1 MLSLGPVGFAAPW
14 ALIVLV
20 ALPLLWLV
28 LRATPP
34 APRHVVFAPL
44 RLLQRLAQTPQTP
57 QSAPWWLILLRLLA
71 VAIIVIALAQP
82 VWRPADTRAS
92 NAPLLLIIDN
102 GWQSAGAWPRI
113 RAQARAWLEAANA
126 DGRQA
131 GLLLTASSEA
141 LEFAAAGTALSRLE
155 AATPQSWSPD
165 RAAVR
170 EVLLGALK
178 EGDAPARFETR
189 WLSDGLASAD
199 DPELART
206 LSERGQ
212 LTLSLPGAQDEVLA
226 LVGVDTAADGFSV
239 RVLRSRNG
247 QARDV
252 AITAIGQ
259 DGQIIARTNASFTAG
274 ATEAAASAR
283 LPLDLRN
290 RVRSVRL
297 EDVSSAGGVHL
308 LDDSWQRPRLALI
321 EPEGGENR
329 QPLLSDLHYASQALA
344 PYAELVRGPLEQ
356 VLEEDPS
363 GLVMVDAARS
373 EDPAL
378 AAFVE
383 AGGILLRFAGP
394 RLAARSDDLL
404 PVQLRQGGRL
414 LGGALNWEEPQRIA
428 PFADD
433 SPFAGLS
440 VSEDASIRSQVL
452 AQPEADMD
460 QRVWARLEDGTP
472 LVTADRRG
480 EGWIILFHVTA
491 GPDWSDLPLTGTFPA
506 MLRRVI
512 ALAEGAGTGGAGND
526 GRWQVERA
534 LDGFG
539 RLGAP
544 TGQPAA
550 IRANDFASANPSSS
564 TPPGIWRL
572 GAASAALNA
581 TGPDTRLDA
590 IGRNL
595 PGALYEV
602 RDGLREQRLAGPLL
616 SLALIMLLADIFIAL
631 AFAGRLPVVRTSRM
645 AAGLCM
651 ILSLSLIAQSHGEA
665 QDRSSPGGAAG
676 QDAPTDIAEAL
687 DRALVVRFGYILTGN
702 PEIDRISEAG
712 LASLS
717 AEVTRRSSI
726 EPEAPRGI
734 DPDSDELIFFPLI
747 YWPVSVDAPPV
758 SSAAATNINTYLR
771 SGGMVIFD
779 TRDGGGGMRDGAHPG
794 LERVMQGLEIP
805 SLARVGEDH
814 VLGRTFYLLR
824 ELPGR
829 MGGGDVWVESNP
841 DGTARDGVSG
851 VIIASA
857 DWAGAWARNE
867 NGIPLLPVEG
877 GERQREMAYRVGVN
891 LAMYALTGNYKTD
904 QVHVPAILERL
915 GQGGRRTA
923 PQPLEP

>member
-1 MLSLGPVGFAAPW
+1 MMFSLGPIGFAAPW
-14 ALIVLV
+14 ALAALV
-20 ALPLLWLV
+20 ALPLLWLL

-57 QSAPWWLILLRLLA
+57 RSAPWWLILFRLLA
-71 VAIIVIALAQP
+71 AAIIVLALAQP
-82 VWRPADTRAS
+82 VWRPADTRAGDG
-92 NAPLLLIIDN
+92 PLLLVIDN
-102 GWQSAGAWPRI
+102 GWQSAASWPRTL
-113 RAQARAWLEAANA
+113 AQARAYAEGAAA

-131 GLLLTASSEA
+131 ALLLTADAQVSG
-141 LEFAAAGTALSRLE
+141 FADASQMLSRLE
-155 AATPQSWSPD
+155 AARPQAWAPD
-165 RAAVR
+165 RTAAR
-170 EVLLGALK
+170 AAL
-178 EGDAPARFETR
+178 EASLESGGGPARFETR
-189 WLSDGLASAD
+189 WLSDGIAGND
-199 DPELART
+199 DAAFARS
-206 LSERGQ
+206 LSERGR
-212 LTLSLPGAQDEVLA
+212 LTVSLPGAQDEVVA
-226 LVGVDTAADGFSV
+226 LIAVNAAADGFEA
-239 RVLRSRNG
+239 RLLRSG
-247 QARDV
+247 GGAAREIDV
-252 AITAIGQ
+252 TAIGQ
-259 DGQIIARTNASFTAG
+259 DGQVIARTSARFESGASD
-274 ATEAAASAR
+274 AAASAR

-297 EDVSSAGGVHL
+297 DGVNSAGAVHL
-308 LDDSWQRPRLALI
+308 LDDSWQRPRIALI
-321 EPEGGENR
+321 EPEGGDNR

-344 PYAELVRGPLEQ
+344 SHAELVRGPLEQ
-356 VLEEDPS
+356 VLADEPS
-363 GLVMVDAARS
+363 GIVMVDAARS
-373 EDPAL
+373 EDPAV
-378 AAFVE
+378 AEFVE
-383 AGGILLRFAGP
+383 AGGVLIRFAGP

-404 PVQLRQGGRL
+404 PVQLRAGGRL

-452 AQPEADMD
+452 AQPEADLD
-460 QRVWARLEDGTP
+460 RRVWARLEDGTP

-480 EGWIILFHVTA
+480 EGWVILFHVTA

-512 ALAEGAGTGGAGND
+512 ALAEGAGAGGAGSEGN
-526 GRWQVERA
+526 WQIDRA

-544 TGQPAA
+544 AGQPQA
-550 IRANDFASANPSSS
+550 IPASEFGSARPSPD
-564 TPPGIWRL
+564 TPPGIWQL

-581 TGPDTRLDA
+581 TGPDTRLDPVA
-590 IGRNL
+590 RNL
-595 PGALYEV
+595 PGALYEF

-616 SLALIMLLADIFIAL
+616 ALGLVMLIADIIIAL
-631 AFAGRLPVVRTSRM
+631 AFAGRLPALRAPQA
-645 AAGLCM
+645 AAGLSALM
-651 ILSLSLIAQSHGEA
+651 ALMLAAQPQAEA
-665 QDRSSPGGAAG
+665 WQQSAQGGQASAA
-676 QDAPTDIAEAL
+676 DTAEAL
-687 DRALVVRFGYILTGN
+687 DRALVVRFGYVRTGN

-717 AEVTRRSSI
+717 SEVTRRSSI

-734 DPDSDELIFFPLI
+734 DPDEDELIFFPLI
-747 YWPVSVDAPPV
+747 YWPVSADARPV
-758 SSAAATNINTYLR
+758 SDAAAANINTYLR
-771 SGGMVIFD
+771 SGGMIIFD
-779 TRDGGGGMRDGAHPG
+779 TRDGGAGTRGGAHPG
-794 LERVMQGLEIP
+794 LEQVMQGLEIP
-805 SLARVGEDH
+805 PLARVDSEH

-829 MGGGDVWVESNP
+829 LGGGDVWVESNP

-851 VIIASA
+851 VIIGSA
-857 DWAGAWARNE
+857 DWAGAWARGD
-867 NGIPLLPVEG
+867 NGVPLLPVEG

-915 GQGGRRTA
+915 GQGGQRGA